1 MSLSA
6 LDSGFKEARGRFAK
20 LTRACQ
26 HRDFFADLLLLLL
39 LLRDRFIIAAPKR
52 HIEQAILRLTCS
64 ECYKMSAIPQGAF
77 AALKVR
83 KNQDL
88 PRILNIRA
96 EEDKQDNKSGA
107 FNLEEG
113 RELSAPHYSSKLM
126 NSIWGLYNRYSVHNF
141 KQIHGNEE
149 SKVISAGACW
159 DALAVKSGGS
169 SSVVAAASSG
179 RDLCGSGP
187 AHIMA
192 QQHRAGH

>member
-6 LDSGFKEARGRFAK
+6 LGSGFKEAARGRFAK
-20 LTRACQ
+20 LTSACE

-52 HIEQAILRLTCS
+52 HIERAILRLTCS

-88 PRILNIRA
+88 PRILNIHA

-159 DALAVKSGGS
+159 DALAVKSPQGPS
-169 SSVVAAASSG
+169 SPG